1 MVDPFD
7 HSEYTFQ
14 SMGGVVIKVFDGS
27 GNSVLYATRNSP
39 IKYGKPIH
47 VYTNK
52 YRIKELLTISPPRG
66 LKELIYTLF
75 GLIPLN
81 MEYRV
86 VDVATGEVIGCVV
99 QKSKQR
105 ITKDDWIL
113 TSGGITVGKLK
124 SRRYLLHS
132 MIWPRKYEIIAPDG
146 RVVGRFRQHRTIISK
161 YTMEIADRCIDT
173 RLLVAVGII
182 VTSLNIYPWV

>member
-1 MVDPFD
+1 VVDPFD
-7 HSEYTFQ
+7 RSEYVFLKYA
-14 SMGGVVIKVFDGS
+14 GAVEVFDGN
-27 GNSVLYATRNSP
+27 GNSVLYAEREGVNK
-39 IKYGKPIH
+39 IGKPIH
-47 VYTNK
+47 VYTSK
-52 YRIKELLTISPPRG
+52 YRTKELLTILPPKGR
-66 LKELIYTLF
+66 KELAYAVF
-75 GLIPLN
+75 GIIPQEL
-81 MEYRV
+81 EYRV

-99 QKSKQR
+99 QRSKQR

-113 TSGGITVGKLK
+113 TSGGIIVGKLK
-124 SRRYLLHS
+124 SRRYILHS